1 MGLMHRFIYRFSIF
15 VSLITLVS
23 ALMNGVS
30 IMTTFIRTGLV
41 FLGTLFLFII
51 FLNLM
56 RWAIVT
62 TTIIEKHDKETEKE
76 KEMREELLNQMKNG
90 LHKKPSEKTLTGK
103 EK

>member
-1 MGLMHRFIYRFSIF
+1 MGLMHRFIYRFAIF

-41 FLGTLFLFII
+41 FLGTLILFII

-62 TTIIEKHDKETEKE
+62 TTIIEKHDEETEKE
-76 KEMREELLNQMKNG
+76 KEMREELLKQMKDG
-90 LHKKPSEKTLTGK
+90 LHKKSNKKTLTGI
-103 EK
+103 EE